1 MRRVTVFKSILWA
14 ILGMGIASVTVRMLF
29 GLGAIANFSDATP
42 WGIWKGVNV
51 VPGIALAAGGFV
63 VTAIIYVMQREEY
76 HRYAKVAVLLAFLGY
91 LSAATALVIELGL
104 PWMVWHPIIY
114 WQHHSALFE
123 ISWCVM
129 LYLLVLFLEF
139 LPVPL
144 EETSRFASLRRFL
157 ARYKIVLVILGIM
170 ISTLHQSSLGTL
182 FLITPEKL
190 HPLWYSSWLP
200 VQFFVSA
207 IAVGPLMLILAVMT
221 ISTLYKR
228 RIEFDKL
235 SGLGL
240 FSVGAL
246 VVYGLIR
253 FIDLVA
259 TGDVSAAVAGTWPT
273 VVFWIEIVLT
283 FALPIIFLSVKRL
296 RYSAAGLWTA
306 SVAGVLGLG
315 LHRANIAGIML
326 VRTGPIYVPTIFEI
340 MISLGIIAAAVLGFL
355 FFIERF
361 RIWEDKWQDAR
372 ESVEAPSQFDRA
384 ADVWLGTPR
393 VAGRTIF
400 SLILVLALAFGFA
413 IMPGDRI
420 RSEGVKQV
428 EVAEARGGIDSMY
441 IDGNTDAYGVM
452 FAHQEHVAREGDKQ
466 SCAKCHH
473 MNYPLDESTGCYACH
488 NSMYTAG
495 DAFRHDWHANPDGG
509 KLSCV
514 RCHAQGQPRTA
525 ESAVACTECHD
536 DMIPGGATIEVTQY
550 DTPPY
555 VDAMHQLC
563 VDCHRER
570 STERDEWAN
579 LTQCTRCH
587 VDQAPAYW
595 SEKAQEILR
604 DTVFNRVVL
613 PDVPLSTVRTENNE

>member
-14 ILGMGIASVTVRMLF
+14 ILGFGIASVTVRMLF

-76 HRYAKVAVLLAFLGY
+76 HRYAKVSVLLAFLGY

-104 PWMVWHPIIY
+104 PWMVWHPIVY

-129 LYLLVLFLEF
+129 LYLGVLFLEF

-144 EETSRFASLRRFL
+144 EETGKLAALRRFL
-157 ARYKIVLVILGIM
+157 TRYKIVLVILGIM

-221 ISTLYKR
+221 ISTLYRKP
-228 RIEFDKL
+228 IEYDKL

-240 FSVGAL
+240 FSVGVLA
-246 VVYGLIR
+246 VYGLTR
-253 FIDLVA
+253 FIDLIA
-259 TGDVSAAVAGTWPT
+259 TGDIVSAIAGTWAT
-273 VVFWIEIVLT
+273 AIFWIEIALT
-283 FALPIIFLSVKRL
+283 FLVPIACLSVRRF
-296 RYSAAGLWTA
+296 RYSSAGLWAA
-306 SVAGVLGLG
+306 SVAGVLGIG

-326 VRTGPIYVPTIFEI
+326 VRTGPIYIPTIYEI
-340 MISLGIIAAAVLGFL
+340 MISLGIISAAILGFL

-361 RIWEDKWQDAR
+361 RIWEAKWQDPR
-372 ESVEAPSQFDRA
+372 EGVEAPSEFDRV

-400 SLILVLALAFGFA
+400 SLILVLALSLGFA
-413 IMPGDRI
+413 IMPDNRI
-420 RSEGVKQV
+420 RSEGIKQV
-428 EVAEARGGIDSMY
+428 KVAEARGGIDSMY
-441 IDGNTDAYGVM
+441 VDGNTDAYGVT
-452 FAHQEHVAREGDKQ
+452 FAHQAHVEREGNKQ
-466 SCAKCHH
+466 SCVKCHH
-473 MNYPLDESTGCYACH
+473 MNYPADEATGCYACH
-488 NSMYTAG
+488 SSMYGYG
-495 DAFRHDWHANPDGG
+495 DAFRHDWHADPQGG

-514 RCHAQGQPRTA
+514 RCHAEGQQRTA
-525 ESAVACTECHD
+525 ESAVACTECHKN
-536 DMIPGGATIEVTQY
+536 MIPASATIQITQY
-550 DTPPY
+550 ETPAY
-555 VDAMHQLC
+555 VDAMHGVC
-563 VDCHRER
+563 VDCHQER
-570 STERDEWAN
+570 STEKEKWAD
-579 LTQCTRCH
+579 LALCTKCH
-587 VDQAPAYW
+587 VDERPEYW
-595 SEKAQEILR
+595 TEKDWEITR

-613 PDVPLSTVRTENNE
+613 PEISPAGTRVDHE